1 VRVDFLGRLVLC
13 AFVGDLSM
21 HVALGSF
28 SYRAQALGATA
39 ERLGWVQGVADL
51 VYCVVALTL
60 PRFTDGKSRRAMVR
74 CAALT
79 MAAGGALCWQAG
91 SLGAF
96 VGALI
101 LLRSGTA
108 LFWPTLEARMS
119 DEHFADLGRA
129 VSAFS
134 LAWSCGK
141 ALGYGVNAVLF
152 SQAVAPATSFAITAV
167 GSLVLVAIAPRDH
180 ARDDGNGAEAASRPR
195 APLVRVLAAWGGVF
209 LACGAFIVLQ
219 NQNAPLMAAKAHS
232 GSFGNL
238 MLAVLVGFN
247 MLMFEVL
254 RRKPGLAGADGALL
268 ASVGLLF
275 AGLAAMLVASHPA
288 ALLGGAALIGVGMG
302 LAYTQSLFLSLGL
315 PHGKSVS
322 AGIHEAFIGL
332 ANASLAPLAGLATA
346 WRGNANGA
354 LLFALVLVGAGG
366 AFVLACVRRGRRA
379 PA

>member
-1 VRVDFLGRLVLC
+1 MIFLVPRILVS
-13 AFVGDLSM
+13 AFVADLSM

-28 SYRAQALGATA
+28 SYRAQELGASA
-39 ERLGWVQGVADL
+39 GRLGWIQGVADL
-51 VYCVVALTL
+51 VYCIVALTL
-60 PRFTDGKSRRAMVR
+60 PRFTDHRSRALMVR
-74 CAALT
+74 CAALV
-79 MAAGGALCWQAG
+79 MAAGGAVCWQAE

-96 VGALI
+96 VAGLI
-101 LLRSGTA
+101 VVRSGTA

-134 LAWSCGK
+134 LSWSCGK

-152 SQAVAPATSFAITAV
+152 SQAVAPSTSFLITAA
-167 GSLVLVAIAPRDH
+167 GSLVLLLVAPKDHPREDE
-180 ARDDGNGAEAASRPR
+180 DGEEAAARPR
-195 APLVRVLAAWGGVF
+195 APFVRVVAAWAGVF

-232 GSFGNL
+232 PSFGNL

-254 RRKPGLAGADGALL
+254 RRRPGLAGADGALVG
-268 ASVGLLF
+268 SVVLIF
-275 AGLAAMLVASHPA
+275 AGLGAMFAGAHPA

-332 ANASLAPLAGLATA
+332 ANASLAPLAGLASA
-346 WRGNANGA
+346 GWGSANGA

-366 AFVLACVRRGRRA
+366 AFVLQCVRRGRRL